1 MSTKRSRIFVLLA
14 TMLLVATLIV
24 GCAQTTP
31 APTQAPAVDP
41 TAVPTE
47 APTAVPATEDPPAP
61 TKDPVTLN
69 VWIMDRVGTAAM
81 EEVKTIIDQWA
92 AETGNTVIVTEGN
105 QFEMMNKIPVA
116 IPAGEGPDLFMTVN
130 NYIGGHYA
138 AQLIVPVEDALS
150 AEEKAKYTEG
160 AIDSFTLDGH
170 LLGIPI
176 AADVNAL
183 VYNKKLVTTPP
194 ATMDELVTMSK
205 ALTSGDQYGL
215 LYQIDSFWYS
225 YPFFSAYGGYVF
237 KWTGDS
243 LDANDIGFDNEGA
256 IEGLKYVR
264 SLVETEKL
272 MPGDVTWEVMNSY
285 FTEGKSAMII
295 TNPAMVPTFKDAG
308 IELGVAPIPTAPN
321 GVDPRP
327 FATYTGFSVS
337 AYSKSQAEAAALA
350 AYLGVNLPL
359 PIYKANSGNIP
370 VLADVLS
377 DPSLKDDAELAGWMA
392 QLEKSDPLPSIN
404 EMNFVWAPATTA
416 FQSVIQGKESADT
429 ALKAA
434 QELIIQTIA
443 ENK

>member
-1 MSTKRSRIFVLLA
+1 
-14 TMLLVATLIV
+14 
-24 GCAQTTP
+24 
-31 APTQAPAVDP
+31 
-41 TAVPTE
+41 E
-47 APTAVPATEDPPAP
+47 
-61 TKDPVTLN
+61 PVTLN
-69 VWIMDRVGTAAM
+69 VWIMDRVGTTAM
-81 EEVKTIIDQWA
+81 AEVKTIIEKWA
-92 AETGNTVIVTEGN
+92 ADTGNTVIVTEGN

-138 AQLIVPVEDALS
+138 AQLIVPVEDALT
-150 AEEKAKYTEG
+150 AEEKAKYTQG
-160 AIDSFTLDGH
+160 SIDSFTLDGH
-170 LLGIPI
+170 LLGVPI

-183 VYNKKLVTTPP
+183 VYNKDLVATPP
-194 ATMDELVTMSK
+194 ATMDELVTLSK
-205 ALTSGDQYGL
+205 SLTTGDQYGL

-237 KWTGDS
+237 KWTGTS
-243 LDANDIGFDNEGA
+243 LDPTDIGFDNEGA
-256 IEGLKYVR
+256 IEGLKYIR

-295 TNPAMVPTFKDAG
+295 TNPAMVPSFKDAG
-308 IELGVAPIPTAPN
+308 INLGVAPIPTAPN

-337 AYSKSQAEAAALA
+337 AYSKNQAEAATLA
-350 AYLGVNLPL
+350 AYLGSNLPL
-359 PIYKANSGNIP
+359 PIYKANPGNIP
-370 VLADVLS
+370 VLSDILA

-392 QLEKSDPLPSIN
+392 QLDKSDPLPSIN

-416 FQSVIQGKESADT
+416 FQSVVQGKEAADV

-434 QELIIQTIA
+434 QALIIQTIA